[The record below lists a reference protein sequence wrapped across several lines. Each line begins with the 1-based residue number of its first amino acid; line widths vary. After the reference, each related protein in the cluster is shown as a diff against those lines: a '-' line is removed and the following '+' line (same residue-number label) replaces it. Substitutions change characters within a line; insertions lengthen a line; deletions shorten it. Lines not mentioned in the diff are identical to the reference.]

1 MSEIAYLSALDV
13 VGLNGAIMQRWH
25 QESSVRDE
33 NILASAVL
41 RPQMAAYYEGADLLT
56 QAALLIEG
64 IARAHAFLDGN
75 KRTALAAG
83 TIFLDLNGFFLEMDD
98 HGLALGQ
105 QIEALVTRATTITAF
120 VAWLRERLRPL
131 PA

>member
-1 MSEIAYLSALDV
+1 MSSIRYLAALDV
-13 VGLNGAIMQRWH
+13 IALNAYIMQEMK
-25 QESSVRDE
+25 QASQVLDE
-33 NILASAVL
+33 NILESAL
-41 RPQMAAYYEGADLLT
+41 MRPQAASHYEQADLVT

-64 IARAHAFLDGN
+64 IARAHAFMDGN

-83 TIFLDLNGFFLEMDD
+83 TIFLKINGYFIDSAPGEF
-98 HGLALGQ
+98 GR

-120 VAWLRERLRPL
+120 VAWLRKRLRPL